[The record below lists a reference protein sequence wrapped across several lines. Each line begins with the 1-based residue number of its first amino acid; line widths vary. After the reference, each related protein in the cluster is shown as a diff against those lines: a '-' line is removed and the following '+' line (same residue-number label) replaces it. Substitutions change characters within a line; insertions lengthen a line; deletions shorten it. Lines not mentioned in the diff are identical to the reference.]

1 MNEQASPIYAGDL
14 SQSRSSS
21 ASWATY
27 LKPTFLVLMLLSTWV
42 PMLFFLWSSRLEGF
56 MYGFGGM
63 KTLLLFLGTAHV
75 PATIFFYVD
84 KDFSEIIRKHR
95 ARYIYF
101 PIALTVA
108 TALVFGFGGTLI
120 EAYILLFYWSWQA
133 FHYGRQNNGIYSFLS
148 IAKRGTKPDRAE
160 KMVIDLGTWCGIIG
174 TFKIL
179 GLGVAPA
186 YLHGPIDSI
195 YKFGAWA
202 FVVVVLASIAVYIR
216 NLKRTTPLLTAFYF
230 TLVLFF
236 LPVFISTNINIA
248 FFSYAMAHGVQYI
261 LFMTVVSLNVDPEN
275 LSNRVQIGNAVKLF
289 GFIVII
295 GLLFYRAEDLKT
307 IELLTSS
314 PTLLVFVDLIIG
326 AVLGATMAHFVIDAG
341 AWRLSRPMQR
351 TYMGKRFGFILGKPA
366 GASLSKPS

>member
-1 MNEQASPIYAGDL
+1 MNEQAQPISAGDL
-14 SQSRSSS
+14 IPTRSLS
-21 ASWATY
+21 ASWANY
-27 LKPTFLVLMLLSTWV
+27 LKPAFLILLLLSTWV

-101 PIALTVA
+101 PLILTVA
-108 TALVFGFGGTLI
+108 TGLLFAFGGSLI
-120 EAYILLFYWSWQA
+120 EAYILLLYWSWQA
-133 FHYGRQNNGIYSFLS
+133 FHYGRQNSGIYSFLS
-148 IAKRGTKPDRAE
+148 IATRGAKPDRAE
-160 KMVIDLGTWCGIIG
+160 KIVIDLGTWCGIIG

-186 YLHGPIDSI
+186 YLHGPIDVL

-202 FVVVVLASIAVYIR
+202 FGVVLLASIVIYIR

-230 TLVLFF
+230 TLVCFF
-236 LPVFISTNINIA
+236 VPVFISTNISVA

-261 LFMTVVSLNVDPEN
+261 LFMTVVSLNFAPEN
-275 LSNRVQIGNAVKLF
+275 VSNKVHIANALKLF
-289 GFIVII
+289 CFIIVI
-295 GLLFYRAEDLKT
+295 GLIFYRAEELKT
-307 IELLTSS
+307 IGMFASS
-314 PTLLVFVDLIIG
+314 PNLLKVVDFFIG
-326 AVLGATMAHFVIDAG
+326 AILGATMAHFVVDAG
-341 AWRLSRPMQR
+341 AWKLSKPLQR
-351 TYMGKRFGFILGKPA
+351 MYMGKRFGFVFGKP
-366 GASLSKPS
+366 SRT

>member
-1 MNEQASPIYAGDL
+1 
-14 SQSRSSS
+14 
-21 ASWATY
+21 
-27 LKPTFLVLMLLSTWV
+27 
-42 PMLFFLWSSRLEGF
+42 

-101 PIALTVA
+101 PIILTVA
-108 TALVFGFGGTLI
+108 TALLFGFGGTLI

-133 FHYGRQNNGIYSFLS
+133 FHYGRQNSGIYSFLS
-148 IAKRGTKPDRAE
+148 IATRGTKPDRAE
-160 KMVIDLGTWCGIIG
+160 KIIIDLGTWCGIIG

-186 YLHGPIDSI
+186 YLHGPIDYF

-202 FVVVVLASIAVYIR
+202 FVLVVFASIAIYIR
-216 NLKRTTPLLTAFYF
+216 NLRRMTPMLTAFYF
-230 TLVLFF
+230 TLVCFF
-236 LPVFISTNINIA
+236 VPVFLSQNINIA

-261 LFMTVVSLNVDPEN
+261 LFMTVVSLNFDPEN
-275 LSNRVQIGNAVKLF
+275 LSNRVHLRNAVKLF

-295 GLLFYRAEDLKT
+295 GFLFFRAEELKT
-307 IELLTSS
+307 IESIAS
-314 PTLLVFVDLIIG
+314 NPTLLKFVDAIIG

-341 AWRLSRPMQR
+341 AWRLSKPPQR
-351 TYMGKRFGFILGKPA
+351 MYMGKRFGFVFPKPKAA
-366 GASLSKPS
+366 GL